1 MAAKSQKVGGK
12 GSKSAL
18 SNPSQGK
25 GDPKNKKK
33 VTLEGDDETDE
44 KEGSLAYK
52 VLSEDQCKTLLGQD
66 VVEMQSTLCDI
77 FKLHN
82 YPTDLR
88 DAGVL
93 DYYTGAC
100 WWGKEQGFT
109 PQQLSGFFTVVH
121 TLLDNVKEQHMA
133 MVDNLKEFKK
143 MLIGID
149 PEYQEIKSAGLDFFN
164 TQQAKALTNYITS
177 CLFQHYK
184 LYELMFTQTQAEE
197 IIGTDLEIETA
208 KPASVPFPPPLDE
221 GVTQETFASY
231 IATPPPTP
239 EPEADKNE
247 DGLVGEVE
255 EEDKGMEELDAKLD
269 TDIFSELTVEDVRE
283 VIESVAKELL
293 NPLQSEIAAK
303 LREKENILIGRI
315 NKVHKVADE
324 GSP

>member
-1 MAAKSQKVGGK
+1 MSKRGKSRGK
-12 GSKSAL
+12 DK
-18 SNPSQGK
+18 GK
-25 GDPKNKKK
+25 KQ
-33 VTLEGDDETDE
+33 DDETDE

-239 EPEADKNE
+239 EPEQADKNE

>member
-239 EPEADKNE
+239 EPE
-247 DGLVGEVE
+247 VE

>member
-1 MAAKSQKVGGK
+1 MAAKGQKVGGK
-12 GSKSAL
+12 GSKSSL
-18 SNPSQGK
+18 SNSSQAK
-25 GDPKNKKK
+25 GDSKNKKK
-33 VTLEGDDETDE
+33 VTLEGDDEADE
-44 KEGSLAYK
+44 KEGSFAYK
-52 VLSEDQCKTLLGQD
+52 ILSEDQCKTLLGQD
-66 VVEMQSTLCDI
+66 VDEIQITLCDI

-82 YPTDLR
+82 YTTDLR

-93 DYYTGAC
+93 DYYTGAV
-100 WWGKEQGFT
+100 WWGKEQGFH
-109 PQQLSGFFTVVH
+109 PQQLSGFFTVIH

-164 TQQAKALTNYITS
+164 TQQAKALTIYVST

-221 GVTQETFASY
+221 GVSEEMFASY

-239 EPEADKNE
+239 EPEVDEGDKAME
-247 DGLVGEVE
+247 DLET
-255 EEDKGMEELDAKLD
+255 KLD
-269 TDIFSELTVEDVRE
+269 TDIFSELTVDDVRQ

-293 NPLQSEIAAK
+293 DPLQSDIAAK

-315 NKVHKVADE
+315 NKVHKVAEE

>member
-1 MAAKSQKVGGK
+1 MAAKGQKVGGK

-18 SNPSQGK
+18 SNSSQAK

-33 VTLEGDDETDE
+33 VTLEGDDEADE

-52 VLSEDQCKTLLGQD
+52 ILSEDQCKTLLGQD
-66 VVEMQSTLCDI
+66 VDEMQTTLCDI

-82 YPTDLR
+82 YTTDLR

-93 DYYTGAC
+93 DYYTGAV
-100 WWGKEQGFT
+100 WWGKEQGFL
-109 PQQLSGFFTVVH
+109 PQQLSGFFTVIH
-121 TLLDNVKEQHMA
+121 ILLDNVKEQHMT

-143 MLIGID
+143 LLIGIE
-149 PEYQEIKSAGLDFFN
+149 PEYQQIKSAGLDFFN
-164 TQQAKALTNYITS
+164 TQQAKAVTTYVTT

-184 LYELMFTQTQAEE
+184 LYELMFNQTQAEE

-221 GVTQETFASY
+221 GVSQEMFASY

-239 EPEADKNE
+239 EPEEEGDKA
-247 DGLVGEVE
+247 
-255 EEDKGMEELDAKLD
+255 MEELDTKLD
-269 TDIFSELTVEDVRE
+269 TDIFSELTVDDVRA

-293 NPLQSEIAAK
+293 DPLQSEIAAK
-303 LREKENILIGRI
+303 LREKENVLIGRI
-315 NKVHKVADE
+315 NKVHKVAED

>member
-1 MAAKSQKVGGK
+1 MAAKGQKVGGK
-12 GSKSAL
+12 GSRSTL
-18 SNPSQGK
+18 SNSSQAK

-66 VVEMQSTLCDI
+66 VVEMQTTLCDI

-82 YPTDLR
+82 YTTDLR

-93 DYYTGAC
+93 DYYTGAV
-100 WWGKEQGFT
+100 WWGKEQGFQ
-109 PQQLSGFFTVVH
+109 PQQLSGFFTVIH

-133 MVDNLKEFKK
+133 MIDNLREFKK

-164 TQQAKALTNYITS
+164 TQQAKALTNYVTT

-208 KPASVPFPPPLDE
+208 KPANVPFPPPLDE
-221 GVTQETFASY
+221 GVSQEMFASY

-239 EPEADKNE
+239 EPEVDKSE
-247 DGLVGEVE
+247 GGLAGEVE
-255 EEDKGMEELDAKLD
+255 EEDKAKEELDAKLD
-269 TDIFSELTVEDVRE
+269 TDIFSELTVDDVRE
-283 VIESVAKELL
+283 VIESVAKGLL
-293 NPLQSEIAAK
+293 DPLQSEIAAK
-303 LREKENILIGRI
+303 LREKENILISRI
-315 NKVHKVADE
+315 NKVHKVAEE